1 MSGHALLSPSSAS
14 RWLACTPS
22 AKLSLEFPDTAG
34 EAAKEGTLAHSLCE
48 LLIANKLKPLS
59 RSEYKKLYTPI
70 TQSEYFN
77 GQMLEHCEEFATFVM
92 ERYNEAL
99 KHTPDAQIYL
109 EQRLNF
115 DDYMAGQFGTGDVII
130 VADHTLQVIDF
141 KYGKG
146 VGVASH
152 ENKQM
157 MIYGLGALSAF
168 DFIYDITEV
177 HMTIYQPRTD
187 NISTYSTT
195 AEALK
200 HWGDTELRTKAAL
213 ALKGEGDFV
222 PGEHCR
228 FCKVKPRC
236 KALANYNLELLTHE
250 FKEPGLLTDAEIAD
264 VLTRSS
270 MFTQWLTAV
279 DEYALKYALAGN
291 SLPGYKLVEGR
302 ANRKYAD
309 EAEVANILAEA
320 KLATYSDIYKPVAL
334 IGITDMEKLLGK
346 KTFEEVLGKL
356 VIKPSGKP
364 TLAPES
370 DKRQPINSLA
380 QAQEDFKD
388 ID

>member
-1 MSGHALLSPSSAS
+1 
-14 RWLACTPS
+14 
-22 AKLSLEFPDTAG
+22 
-34 EAAKEGTLAHSLCE
+34 
-48 LLIANKLKPLS
+48 
-59 RSEYKKLYTPI
+59 
-70 TQSEYFN
+70 
-77 GQMLEHCEEFATFVM
+77 MLEHCATFAAFVM

-99 KHTPDAQIYL
+99 AHTPDAQIYL

>member
-1 MSGHALLSPSSAS
+1 MSAHALLSPSSAS

-48 LLIANKLKPLS
+48 LLISNKLKPLN

-77 GQMLEHCEEFATFVM
+77 GQMLEHCEEFAIFVM

-99 KHTPDAQIYL
+99 AHTADAQIYL
-109 EQRLNF
+109 EQRLSF
-115 DDYMAGQFGTGDVII
+115 DEYMPGQFGTADVTI

-177 HMTIYQPRTD
+177 EMTIYQPRTE

-195 AEALK
+195 SKALK
-200 HWGDTELRTKAAL
+200 HWGDTELRSKAAL
-213 ALKGEGDFV
+213 ALEGAGEFV

-236 KALANYNLELLTHE
+236 KALSSYNLELLVHD
-250 FKEPGLLTDAEIAD
+250 FKEPGLLTDSEIAD

-279 DEYALKYALAGN
+279 DDYALKYTLEGN
-291 SLPGYKLVEGR
+291 KLPGYKLVEGR

-309 EAEVANILAEA
+309 EAAVANTLIEG
-320 KLATYSDIYKPVAL
+320 KLATADQVYKPQTL
-334 IGITDMEKLLGK
+334 IGITDMEKLVGK

-356 VIKPSGKP
+356 VIKPNGKP

-370 DKRQPINSLA
+370 DKRQAINSLS
-380 QAQEDFKD
+380 QAAEDFKD
-388 ID
+388 

>member
-1 MSGHALLSPSSAS
+1 MTTHALLSPSSAS
-14 RWLACTPS
+14 RWLVCTPS

-48 LLIANKLKPLS
+48 LLIQNKLKPLP
-59 RSEYKKLYTPI
+59 RPTYKKLYTPI
-70 TQSEYFN
+70 QQSEYFN
-77 GQMLEHCEEFATFVM
+77 GQMLEYCEDFATFVL
-92 ERYNEAL
+92 EKYNEAL
-99 KHTPDAQIYL
+99 KHTPDAKIFL
-109 EQRLNF
+109 EQRLSF

-146 VGVASH
+146 VGVNSH
-152 ENKQM
+152 ENRQM

-168 DFIYDITEV
+168 DFIYDIASVE
-177 HMTIYQPRTD
+177 MTIYQPRTD
-187 NISTYSTT
+187 NISTYTTT
-195 AEALK
+195 ADGLRT
-200 HWGDTELRTKAAL
+200 WGETELRSKAAL
-213 ALKGEGDFV
+213 ALKGEGDFI

-236 KALANYNLELLTHE
+236 KALADYNLQLTAHE
-250 FKEPGLLTDAEIAD
+250 FKTPDLLTDEEIAD

-279 DEYALKYALAGN
+279 EEYALKHVLEGN

-302 ANRKYAD
+302 ANRKYVEESAVAD
-309 EAEVANILAEA
+309 TLITA
-320 KLATYSDIYKPVAL
+320 KLATSEQVYKPQSL
-334 IGITDMEKLLGK
+334 IGITDMEKLIGK
-346 KTFEEVLGKL
+346 KTFDEVLSKL

-364 TLAPES
+364 TLALES

-380 QAQEDFKD
+380 QAAEDFKD
-388 ID
+388 

>member
-1 MSGHALLSPSSAS
+1 MTAHALLSPSSAS

-48 LLIANKLKPLS
+48 LLISNKLKPLP
-59 RSEYKKLYTPI
+59 RSEYKKQYTPI

-77 GQMLEHCEEFATFVM
+77 GQMLEYCEDFAIFVM
-92 ERYNEAL
+92 EKYNEAL
-99 KHTPDAQIYL
+99 AHTPDAKIFL
-109 EQRLNF
+109 EQRLSF
-115 DDYMAGQFGTGDVII
+115 DEYMAGQFGTGDVII
-130 VADHTLQVIDF
+130 VSDHVLQVIDF

-146 VGVASH
+146 VGVNSH

-168 DFIYDITEV
+168 DFIYDIANVE
-177 HMTIYQPRTD
+177 MTIYQPRTD

-195 AEALK
+195 ADALRL
-200 HWGDTELRTKAAL
+200 WGDTELRTKAAL
-213 ALKGEGDFV
+213 ALEGAGEFV

-236 KALANYNLELLTHE
+236 KALANYNLTLAAHE
-250 FKEPGLLTDAEIAD
+250 FAEPNLLSDEEISR
-264 VLTRSS
+264 VLERST
-270 MFTQWLTAV
+270 MFSQWLTAV
-279 DEYALKYALAGN
+279 EEYALKYMLEGN
-291 SLPGYKLVEGR
+291 PLPGYKLVEGR

-309 EAEVANILAEA
+309 EEAVATTLISS
-320 KLATYSDIYKPVAL
+320 KLATSEQVYKPQTL
-334 IGITDMEKLLGK
+334 IGITDMEKLIGK

-356 VIKPSGKP
+356 VIKPTGKP
-364 TLAPES
+364 TIAPES

-380 QAQEDFKD
+380 QAAEDFKD